1 MVSENQLSGTVLIL
15 HSRWQKTNSGI
26 GMGWGNQRD
35 WWRKMSMKGRDHDGG
50 RPKAKKIKDIRDQ
63 MKKDIV
69 EQEEDY
75 HDIKKWLYIL

>member
-1 MVSENQLSGTVLIL
+1 
-15 HSRWQKTNSGI
+15 
-26 GMGWGNQRD
+26 
-35 WWRKMSMKGRDHDGG
+35 MSMKGRDHDGG

-75 HDIKKWLYIL
+75 HDIKE